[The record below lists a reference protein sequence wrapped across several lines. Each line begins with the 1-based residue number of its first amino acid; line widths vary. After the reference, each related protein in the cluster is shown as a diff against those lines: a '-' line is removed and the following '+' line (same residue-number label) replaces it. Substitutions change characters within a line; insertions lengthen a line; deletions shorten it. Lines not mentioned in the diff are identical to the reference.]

1 MKIIKYI
8 GRIYDDARGIRDIDR
23 KIFAVY
29 EDGHEESIPERQDL
43 VNHSPTGFC
52 WGYGGSGPAQAA
64 LAILA
69 HYFADN
75 RKALRHYQEFK
86 SKVIARLSMDSDFTI
101 ASDDIDKIVNE
112 GARFEMFHG
121 AGGPSLQDPGFS

>member
-8 GRIYDDARGIRDIDR
+8 GRIYDEARGVRDIDR

-69 HYFADN
+69 HEFAHNFDSKELGD
-75 RKALRHYQEFK
+75 RYALKHYQDFK
-86 SKVIARLSMDSDFTI
+86 FAVIAKLAMDEDFEI
-101 ASDDIDKIVNE
+101 GIESKDFLK
-112 GARFEMFHG
+112 
-121 AGGPSLQDPGFS
+121 

>member
-1 MKIIKYI
+1 MKITKYI
-8 GRIYDDARGIRDIDR
+8 GRIYDDARGVRDIDR

-29 EDGHEESIPERQDL
+29 EDGHEEEIPERQDL

-69 HYFADN
+69 HYF
-75 RKALRHYQEFK
+75 
-86 SKVIARLSMDSDFTI
+86 SDTI
-101 ASDDIDKIVNE
+101 ALKYYQAFKFGVLSRLPMDEDFEIPVYVIE
-112 GARFEMFHG
+112 GKNFEKS
-121 AGGPSLQDPGFS
+121 A